1 MASVLDLPIEKQKEI
16 APKCGYSD
24 FSLWP
29 KDIKEALEET
39 ESEIKKLE
47 NTTLSKEEA
56 ARMINDLRTNPYA
69 IEYYRR
75 VTDNYDLTVEEQIAH
90 LERVAK

>member
-1 MASVLDLPIEKQKEI
+1 MPSVLDLPIERQKEL
-16 APKCGYSD
+16 AKLEGYSD
-24 FSLWP
+24 LRAWQEDTRKQF
-29 KDIKEALEET
+29 E
-39 ESEIKKLE
+39 ESERNLKEIE
-47 NTTLSKEEA
+47 NSTLSKEEV

-75 VTDNYDLTVEEQIAH
+75 VTDNYDLTVDEQIAH

>member
-1 MASVLDLPIEKQKEI
+1 MPSVLDLPIERQKEL
-16 APKCGYSD
+16 AELEGYSD
-24 FSLWP
+24 LSTWQADTRKQF
-29 KDIKEALEET
+29 E
-39 ESEIKKLE
+39 ESERNSKEIE
-47 NTTLSKEEA
+47 SSTLSKEEV

>member
-1 MASVLDLPIEKQKEI
+1 MASVLDFPIEKQKEF
-16 APKCGYSD
+16 AKKCGYSD
-24 FSLWP
+24 FSLWQ
-29 KDIKEALEET
+29 KDVRTQLEE
-39 ESEIKKLE
+39 SERNSKEIE
-47 NTTLSKEEA
+47 NSTLSKEEV

-90 LERVAK
+90 LEHVAK